1 MENQIRIAADQ
12 IALRLL
18 VTNLYTQKFF
28 DEPRARVM
36 LPDAILAGTKRDAND
51 AAQKD
56 DMTAA
61 VMSQV
66 HLSVERFFMDVEV
79 RLRDMGQ

>member
-36 LPDAILAGTKRDAND
+36 LPEAILTTTKRDADN
-51 AAQKD
+51 AASKD
-56 DMTAA
+56 DMAAA
-61 VMSQV
+61 VFAQV
-66 HLSVERFFMDVEV
+66 HLSVEQFFIDVEV
-79 RLRDMGQ
+79 RLLDMGQ